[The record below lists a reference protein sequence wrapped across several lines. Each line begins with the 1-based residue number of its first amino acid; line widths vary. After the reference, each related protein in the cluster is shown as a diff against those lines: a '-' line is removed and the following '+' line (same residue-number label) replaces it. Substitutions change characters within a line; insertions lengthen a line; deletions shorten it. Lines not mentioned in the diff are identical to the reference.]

1 LKAALLRLRWLLEL
15 HSSKL
20 LLRHSPRRHDILHTA
35 GLLLHRHLLL
45 HAEVLLLLLNT
56 KLMLL
61 LLLNAAAQ
69 LLPQRIAKL
78 PQLSLLL
85 LHRWLLLLDERDVG
99 GWKPS
104 VLAVAAVALLLFV
117 NE

>member
-1 LKAALLRLRWLLEL
+1 
-15 HSSKL
+15 
-20 LLRHSPRRHDILHTA
+20 
-35 GLLLHRHLLL
+35 LLL